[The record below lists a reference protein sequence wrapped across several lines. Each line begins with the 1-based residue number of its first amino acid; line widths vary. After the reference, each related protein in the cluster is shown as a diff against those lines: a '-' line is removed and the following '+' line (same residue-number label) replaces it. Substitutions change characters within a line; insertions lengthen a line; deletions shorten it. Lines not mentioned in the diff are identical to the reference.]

1 MKKHIRTGRT
11 ARESELAAGQ
21 HSSCEYI
28 SKADETESLK
38 EKLSVKT
45 QYKDTLFRMLF
56 KEKAK
61 LLELYNAIN
70 DSDYSNPEGL
80 EVVTLENVVYMSIK
94 NDVSCL
100 LDMRLQL
107 YEQQSTVNPN
117 MPLRDLMYV
126 CGQYEKYMVN
136 KDIYSRRQIKLPTP
150 RFVVFYNG
158 EEKQP
163 ERKELHLS
171 EAFEIW
177 EERPSLELH
186 VTQYNINPGY
196 NRTLL
201 EKCPTLFQ
209 YMQYVDRVR
218 HYRKDYPLD
227 EAVPLAVDYCITK
240 GILRDFLLANKAEV
254 TKMTIYEYDEELHK
268 KTLHDEGYED
278 GYSDGEKAKLINQI
292 CRKLQK
298 NKTSETIAEE
308 LEEDLSVVKHIC
320 EVAEKFAPDFDEREI
335 MKSL

>member
-1 MKKHIRTGRT
+1 MEKHIRTGRT
-11 ARESELAAGQ
+11 ARGGELATEQ
-21 HSSCEYI
+21 HSSCEY
-28 SKADETESLK
+28 AGNAGETENMK
-38 EKLSVKT
+38 EKIYVKT

-56 KEKAK
+56 KEKER

-70 DSDYSNPEGL
+70 DASYSDPEEL
-80 EVVTLENVVYMSIK
+80 EVVTLENAVYMSIK

-186 VTQYNINPGY
+186 VTQYNINPDY

-227 EAVPLAVDYCITK
+227 EAVPLAVDYCIAN

-278 GYSDGEKAKLINQI
+278 GKIAKLIEQI
-292 CRKLQK
+292 CRKLKK
-298 NKTSETIAEE
+298 NKSPEMIADE
-308 LEEDLSVVKHIC
+308 LEEDLAVVEHIC
-320 EVAEKFAPDFDEREI
+320 EVAETFAPEYDVEEI
-335 MKSL
+335 IKSL